1 MWLKKKDKQGEK
13 MILGQ
18 SIFILMVSVGAIFSV
33 LSQSVHAETETNL
46 AKIQTIELFVKSG
59 TAIVRLD
66 EQDYPNI
73 KAVVHV
79 VDEADVMLDRLN
91 KLLQKTTI
99 EAEARKLAAPF
110 FQDPAFME
118 RLKRAHLAQLQAQ
131 RYQLREY
138 PSAVINR
145 GEGLVLGDVNMNSI
159 VDLVSRKGFKE

>member
-1 MWLKKKDKQGEK
+1 MWLKKKDKQGGE

-18 SIFILMVSVGAIFSV
+18 LIFILMISVGAIFSV

-73 KAVVHV
+73 KAIVHV
-79 VDEADVMLDRLN
+79 VDEADLILAQLN
-91 KLLQKTTI
+91 KILKITTV
-99 EAEARKLAAPF
+99 EAEARKLAAPYI
-110 FQDPAFME
+110 QDPEFIAQ
-118 RLKRAHLAQLQAQ
+118 LKRAHLAQLQAQ

-145 GEGLVLGDVNMNSI
+145 GEGLVLGDVDMNSI